1 MSTKYARY
9 LEQEITKLQ
18 RRIKMIKENPDPT
31 KLKSNFMLYE
41 MQLDDNIGQL
51 EDIKAGK
58 PFAYGH
64 PGNLLRA
71 SGFTVYGGH
80 QAADKTA
87 QGEGSTRYLD
97 CLRDGGWPELAC
109 DRTVVVIVLVTSG
122 DYHRPD
128 FVSVCNLACEMGNHN
143 SQALAQL
150 CKVPY
155 FVVDIGNDADEENLR
170 YVTDQLAEEVEYMES
185 KVPGIKYDEEELI
198 RLQHYDRE
206 GAKIA
211 REIYEF
217 RKRRPCPINPRDAQ
231 RESSSP
237 AGRRNPDRA
246 IEYLKVQRDEIF
258 ERAEKGIGVMPEER
272 LRLMWCTVGI
282 NYDESIYRW
291 LEEQCIALHYVWGM
305 NAHNLG
311 LRMGLYGD
319 LWNGR
324 HLTPLEE
331 EARHSFYNSWNGRGK
346 RLIDD
351 WLFIVKDQGIDGVVY
366 PLQPG
371 CLPTLN
377 LHKVFAD
384 SIEEAA
390 GVPTLGLE
398 IRGIFREG
406 YNQKDIKAKLSNF
419 IEICLAK
426 KQAREALVAA
436 K

>member
-1 MSTKYARY
+1 MSKTDARY
-9 LEQEITKLQ
+9 LENQAAKLQ
-18 RRIKMIKENPDPT
+18 RRVKTIKENPDPT
-31 KLKSNFMLYE
+31 KLKSNLMLFE
-41 MQLDDNIGQL
+41 LQLDDTIGQL
-51 EDIKAGK
+51 EDIKNGK

-71 SGFTVYGGH
+71 TGFTVYGGH

-109 DRTVVVIVLVTSG
+109 DRTSVVIVMVTSG

-128 FVSVCNLACEMGNHN
+128 FVSICNSACEMGAHN
-143 SQALAQL
+143 SQALAL
-150 CKVPY
+150 LSKVPY
-155 FVVDIGNDADEENLR
+155 FIVDIGIDCDEENLR

-185 KVPGIKYDEEELI
+185 KVPGAKYDEAELV
-198 RLQHYDRE
+198 RLQHYGRE
-206 GAKIA
+206 AAKIS

-217 RKRRPCPINPRDAQ
+217 RKRRPSPISPRDAQ
-231 RESSSP
+231 RQPLNPTGS
-237 AGRRNPDRA
+237 RDPDRA
-246 IEYLKVQRDEIF
+246 IEYLKIQRDEIF
-258 ERAEKGIGVMPEER
+258 ERADKGVGVMPEER

-291 LEEQCIALHYVWGM
+291 LEQQGVALYYVWGGH
-305 NAHNLG
+305 AHSLG
-311 LRMGLYGD
+311 LRMGFYGD

-331 EARHSFYNSWNGRGK
+331 EARYIFYNSWGGRGR

-371 CLPTLN
+371 CLQTLN
-377 LHKVFAD
+377 LRKVFAD
-384 SIEEAA
+384 SVEAAA

-406 YNQKDIKAKLSNF
+406 YNQKDVKAKLSNF

-426 KQAREALVAA
+426 KRAREARDT
-436 K
+436 